1 MEGGREQTDLF
12 FRKIKITL
20 KLRWKGNRFTRIT
33 MENLKWNGEGKCRVG
48 EMRNN
53 LFQDGEEN
61 R

>member
-12 FRKIKITL
+12 FRKITITL
-20 KLRWKGNRFTRIT
+20 KLRWKGNRYKNY
-33 MENLKWNGEGKCRVG
+33 NLNWNGEGKCRVG